1 MPTINMYKCHYCG
14 TLIALPTLIVEN
26 YHYCGWECY
35 RRKRS
40 CPPVTKHPEFRFAKR
55 TDDIISEDEA

>member
-1 MPTINMYKCHYCG
+1 MHAIEMHQCHYCG
-14 TLIALPTLIVEN
+14 TLIALPTLMVEN

-40 CPPVTKHPEFRFAKR
+40 CPPFHQQTEFRFVKR
-55 TDDIISEDEA
+55 TDDIITEDET